1 MEDTIIDFLED
12 SLFSKEEPS
21 NNFSNNNS
29 TSPSLN
35 ADSFMFNQE
44 SIPQTMPAFSTDAS
58 LQTINPLDL
67 SSSYSPNFYNII
79 PEVPF
84 QQLAQPPAT
93 DDYKAQQIAHLIS
106 ELLQQNSKVDFPIS
120 QQQQQQQQQPF
131 VPQDTS
137 LPLLVPKQEITPQNH
152 FPYIENL
159 YPNPAINPT
168 SFLPLPNT
176 FNNSVPNSTEKL
188 STLKPKLMPLQPA
201 TNLADLQ
208 TPSLNI
214 KPSKTSVQKNILKIR
229 SPENTYNDSLTHS
242 PNNYNNLDFHLSDMS
257 TTESKKFKNM
267 ISARKFRMR
276 KKEYVTDL
284 ESRFKTVCSEKDA
297 LEKENNTLKSLV
309 ADLKKQIESLSI
321 SKKSNSSEALSSDSQ
336 SPASSSSSSSSS
348 NITASSSSSSSLVK
362 FNPHKDVSKDSI
374 KKNNWNSN
382 NNYIV
387 VNSCFVNYNQ
397 QSSYH
402 TPSPLDGTAPNN
414 LNSLLESTFGK
425 ILLPS
430 KNTIFDL
437 INIAITIA
445 FHKNLEEYLCS
456 SLVNCISSSNPPHL
470 YT

>member
-21 NNFSNNNS
+21 NHFSNNNS
-29 TSPSLN
+29 ASPSSS
-35 ADSFMFNQE
+35 ADSFMFNQDTA
-44 SIPQTMPAFSTDAS
+44 PQTMPSFSADAS

-67 SSSYSPNFYNII
+67 SSSYSPHFYNII

-93 DDYKAQQIAHLIS
+93 DDYKAHQIAHLIS
-106 ELLQQNSKVDFPIS
+106 ELLQQNSKVDLPIS
-120 QQQQQQQQQPF
+120 QQQQQPF

-137 LPLLVPKQEITPQNH
+137 LPLLVPKQEISPQNH

-159 YPNPAINPT
+159 YPNPAINPS
-168 SFLPLPNT
+168 SFLSLPNT
-176 FNNSVPNSTEKL
+176 FNNSVPNSAEKL
-188 STLKPKLMPLQPA
+188 STLKPKLIPLQPA
-201 TNLADLQ
+201 TNLVDPQ
-208 TPSLNI
+208 TSSLNI
-214 KPSKTSVQKNILKIR
+214 KPSKTPVQKNVLKIR
-229 SPENTYNDSLTHS
+229 SPDNTYNDTLIHS
-242 PNNYNNLDFHLSDMS
+242 PNSYNNLDFHLSDMS

-309 ADLKKQIESLSI
+309 ADLKKQIDSLSI
-321 SKKSNSSEALSSDSQ
+321 SKKSTSPDSLPSDSQ
-336 SPASSSSSSSSS
+336 SPTSSSPS
-348 NITASSSSSSSLVK
+348 NSNTTTSSSSSSSLVK

-374 KKNNWNSN
+374 QKNNWNSN
-382 NNYIV
+382 NSYIV

-397 QSSYH
+397 QNSYH
-402 TPSPLDGTAPNN
+402 ATDPLDGSAPNY

-425 ILLPS
+425 VLLPS

-456 SLVNCISSSNPPHL
+456 SLVNCISSSNPPRL